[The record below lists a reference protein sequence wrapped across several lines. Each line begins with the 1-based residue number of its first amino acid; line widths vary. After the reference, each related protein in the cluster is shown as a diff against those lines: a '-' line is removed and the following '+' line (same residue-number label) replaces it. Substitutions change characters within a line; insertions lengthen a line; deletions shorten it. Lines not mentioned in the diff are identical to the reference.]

1 MSDLYFPGL
10 DTAPSRLHPYFGGSM
25 GMASPSSA
33 LNRTSH
39 PLPSGEKAEELY
51 LQAVKQS
58 NYQVYYCALLSC
70 PVLLGEFTGALSLPP
85 QSHCCWGSLCPFPL
99 VLSPPCWAPVQAATS
114 VLSLCQGGRA
124 VPQTTSPKEKF
135 GKGNFNEH
143 LLFHSLPPFTKKCMK
158 MNDDVELLHP

>member
-10 DTAPSRLHPYFGGSM
+10 DTAPSRLHPYFGGSL

-51 LQAVKQS
+51 LQAGKQS

-85 QSHCCWGSLCPFPL
+85 QSHCCWGSLCPYPL

-114 VLSLCQGGRA
+114 ALSLCQGEEELCHKPQVQRKNLERA
-124 VPQTTSPKEKF
+124 ILMSIYCFIVF
-135 GKGNFNEH
+135 
-143 LLFHSLPPFTKKCMK
+143 PPLRKNAWKWM
-158 MNDDVELLHP
+158 MM